1 MLKRVA
7 SVVFVFAALLALVTP
22 GFAFGG
28 PRSQNV
34 IPLTIVQPG
43 GFRGQ
48 LVARRLSAGRV
59 LHSADGGQV
68 FGFDVNQKGNDG
80 VLGSAKTVTAQGQV
94 IASVETFDQTTA
106 KVTKVVASTNTMDD
120 FVVESIV
127 DNDVGLILHDH
138 VVNNRDVR
146 SFRTMNPVT
155 SNTFTGF
162 WTPPN
167 PNSFLIQQVAENQSI
182 RTTAVFGYDLNDT
195 PLLFSTDVAANTHGP
210 VFHLDPNHFSGGDG
224 PQVAQDTV
232 RNLAVL
238 ATSPD
243 AGAVGGEEPLIATVN
258 LTTGP
263 MTQFD

>member
-48 LVARRLSAGRV
+48 LVARRLIAGRV
-59 LHSADGGQV
+59 LHTADGGQV

-258 LTTGP
+258 LTTG
-263 MTQFD
+263 